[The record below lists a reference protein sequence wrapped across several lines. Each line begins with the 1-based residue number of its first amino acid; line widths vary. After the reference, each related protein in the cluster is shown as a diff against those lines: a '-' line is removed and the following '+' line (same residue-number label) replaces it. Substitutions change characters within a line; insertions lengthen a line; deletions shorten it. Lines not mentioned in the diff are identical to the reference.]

1 MLHSMKPKKKHARTV
16 HTISFLQMTT
26 ETDAVVWTPAYQ
38 APGRWQ
44 GKVTAW
50 SDWWALG
57 KCVQAISVRVCALYA
72 QSVVVST
79 VAGRECICVMCVFYR
94 SCWRQV
100 QVPRVHSFVYSVNL
114 CAWSRDQP
122 STM

>member
-1 MLHSMKPKKKHARTV
+1 MLYSMKPKKNTRVPYTPFL
-16 HTISFLQMTT
+16 FLQMTA
-26 ETDAVVWTPAYQ
+26 ETGSVVWTPAYQ

-57 KCVQAISVRVCALYA
+57 KCVQAISVRACAVYA
-72 QSVVVST
+72 QS
-79 VAGRECICVMCVFYR
+79 VAGRECICVMCVFFNR
-94 SCWRQV
+94 SC
-100 QVPRVHSFVYSVNL
+100 QVPRVHSFVNSVNL
-114 CAWSRDQP
+114 CAWSRGQP